1 MPSPFFPRRAAT
13 VFSLVAASS
22 VLMSVA
28 ACSMNDDAESGP
40 PEPLEGTWT
49 IDGSVD
55 PALAAAI
62 DDIAERFD
70 GEAAIALAVPGA
82 TSGKGPVTAGE
93 LSDVSAWSTSKVPV
107 AIAAH
112 RENPW
117 VEDLIPAMISESDN
131 DAAETLWVSLGDA
144 STAAEAVNDV
154 LADGGDVR
162 TEFEAWAAPGDVQ
175 WELAD
180 QAAFAANLRCIEGA
194 EPVLDAMGDIV
205 DYQSYGLGTI
215 EGARFKGGW
224 GPDEEGEYLS
234 RQLGIFPADGG
245 VVGVAIAARPGDATD
260 DTARD
265 MLDEIAGAI
274 AEHSPRGA
282 MCEGH
287 PVSTGKRDKATS
299 PEDATGESTTA
310 GK

>member
-1 MPSPFFPRRAAT
+1 M
-13 VFSLVAASS
+13 FSLVAASS

-117 VEDLIPAMISESDN
+117 VEDLIPVMISESDN

-154 LADGGDVR
+154 L
-162 TEFEAWAAPGDVQ
+162 
-175 WELAD
+175 
-180 QAAFAANLRCIEGA
+180 
-194 EPVLDAMGDIV
+194 
-205 DYQSYGLGTI
+205 
-215 EGARFKGGW
+215 
-224 GPDEEGEYLS
+224 
-234 RQLGIFPADGG
+234 ADGG